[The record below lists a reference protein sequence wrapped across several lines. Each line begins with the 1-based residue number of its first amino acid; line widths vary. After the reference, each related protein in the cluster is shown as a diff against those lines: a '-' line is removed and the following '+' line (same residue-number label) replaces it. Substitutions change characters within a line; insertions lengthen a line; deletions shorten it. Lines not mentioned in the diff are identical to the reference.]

1 VRFALLLALVACK
14 SESSTPSTGSG
25 VPVVVEETKPALK
38 AMLPKLASAKILS
51 AKSPNDAYALET
63 WCIDDADAVAQITAA
78 LERDGWT
85 AVRTKADTAV
95 SDQTKRIAIAAMKGD
110 IRFSAR
116 TGGGDTRCAGTYITA
131 NVMRLGALDRVR
143 DPRPDD
149 RR

>member
-1 VRFALLLALVACK
+1 MRIALLVALVACK
-14 SESSTPSTGSG
+14 SESSTATTGSSA
-25 VPVVVEETKPALK
+25 PVVEAKPTLQ

-131 NVMRLGALDRVR
+131 NVMRLGALDKK
-143 DPRPDD
+143 
-149 RR
+149 